1 MPRHDK
7 DSSWQR
13 ACDFSELKNHKHW
26 KLCRL
31 YIAFA
36 VVKLFGNLGDRN
48 NYQSWFTCWTSF
60 WDLKILEKRFYYN
73 SDRKFWIVSTIG
85 DFAKL
90 QSWMTVQHVL
100 GALLKL
106 SWKAYYNEKYPK
118 KTIFA
123 NKMSTSDAFDQYYW
137 RFIWFPLL
145 AGFGKSTNKQLYCF
159 SY

>member
-1 MPRHDK
+1 MHRHDK

-13 ACDFSELKNHKHW
+13 ACDFQNWRTSNSGSCADYILHLRLSNCFEIKEIETIINHGLPVGLPFEIWKFWKKNI
-26 KLCRL
+26 LL
-31 YIAFA
+31 
-36 VVKLFGNLGDRN
+36 
-48 NYQSWFTCWTSF
+48 QF
-60 WDLKILEKRFYYN
+60 WSKILNCVKN
-73 SDRKFWIVSTIG
+73 WWLCKI
-85 DFAKL
+85 A
-90 QSWMTVQHVL
+90 WMTVQRVL

-106 SWKAYYNEKYPK
+106 SWKAYYNENYPK

-145 AGFGKSTNKQLYCF
+145 GKSTNIKQLYCF

>member
-1 MPRHDK
+1 M
-7 DSSWQR
+7 W
-13 ACDFSELKNHKHW
+13 FSELKNHKLW
-26 KLCRL
+26 KLFRL
-31 YIAFA
+31 YTAFA
-36 VVKLFGNLGDRN
+36 VVKRFWNLGDRN

-90 QSWMTVQHVL
+90 QSWMTVQQVL

-106 SWKAYYNEKYPK
+106 SWKAFYNENYPK
-118 KTIFA
+118 KTTF
-123 NKMSTSDAFDQYYW
+123 AFDQYSW

-145 AGFGKSTNKQLYCF
+145 AGFGKSTNQQLYCF